1 MVMIRGVLKGRT
13 MRGLIVF
20 FIGISGVI
28 SSLFV
33 GNDNVRATIFK
44 ISLGFIIG
52 SFIDFVIY
60 LLENL
65 KDWKLFK
72 TKVLKRNKPIRATV
86 AYLFRIEVNGKYV
99 LIKRHKKDRVG
110 YQPIGGAYKYFKE
123 ENREFFNGL
132 GIEPCNFV
140 ERDCDT
146 KDDLRIRI
154 NKRKELLNFLRWFE
168 SRKNRE
174 VDPWREFYEELVK
187 PGLLSE
193 ENFRHVKY
201 AYIGSH
207 KEIESPSPAF
217 PIDEFRYADIFELRP
232 DTDAQKD
239 AIDALENENDIIF
252 VTPDEIR
259 KGATVDGK
267 TILPHTFKI
276 LPQ

>member
-1 MVMIRGVLKGRT
+1 MGMIREILRGN
-13 MRGLIVF
+13 MRSKIVF
-20 FIGISGVI
+20 LIGLVGVVI
-28 SSLFV
+28 SIFLTNNEISSSL
-33 GNDNVRATIFK
+33 FK

-52 SFIDFVIY
+52 ALVDFIIFLI
-60 LLENL
+60 EN
-65 KDWKLFK
+65 KKNWNLFK
-72 TKVLKRNKPIRATV
+72 TKLLKRNKPIRATV

-99 LIKRHKKDRVG
+99 LIKRHKNDRVG

-123 ENREFFNGL
+123 ENRELFNDL
-132 GIEPCNFV
+132 GIEPCNHV
-140 ERDCDT
+140 KRDVDT

-154 NKRKELLNFLRWFE
+154 NKRKKLLKFLKWFQ

-201 AYIGSH
+201 AYIGNH
-207 KEIESPSPAF
+207 KEIESPSPVF

-232 DTDAQKD
+232 DTDAQRN
-239 AIDALENENDIIF
+239 AIEALENKEDIIF
-252 VTPDEIR
+252 ATPDEIR
-259 KGATVDGK
+259 KGSTEDGK